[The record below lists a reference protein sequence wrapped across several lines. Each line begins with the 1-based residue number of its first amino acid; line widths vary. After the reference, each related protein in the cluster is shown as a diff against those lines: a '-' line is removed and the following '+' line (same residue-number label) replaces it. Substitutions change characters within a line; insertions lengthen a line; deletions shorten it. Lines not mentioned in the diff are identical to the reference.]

1 MHNNLVRAI
10 AGLHEVIVSG
20 LGVDVDPSLRGS
32 PIALSVAAI
41 VKHEYRG
48 SGGCD
53 LANVGVTVGY
63 VPGISVQIERYETG
77 VWRVDQPTMN
87 AEAIGSIEP
96 DIGGS

>member
-1 MHNNLVRAI
+1 MSIEDPA
-10 AGLHEVIVSG
+10 AVIS
-20 LGVDVDPSLRGS
+20 R
-32 PIALSVAAI
+32 
-41 VKHEYRG
+41 
-48 SGGCD
+48 
-53 LANVGVTVGY
+53 VTVGD